1 MTQQDWQTQLGLDGA
16 GPVYEQIKRT
26 LTEKIRSG
34 GWQTGDRIP
43 GEEDLA
49 AHFNTA
55 RMTVHRA
62 LRELTDTGL
71 LIRKR
76 RAGTFVASPP
86 APAAMLEIVDMS
98 KLIPG
103 RGQAYAFELIDSAV
117 VEAGEELRQRFD
129 LSQAGPL
136 RRLVCLH
143 RADGIPV
150 ELEERWINLAVLPD
164 AETAD
169 FSQSPPGAWLLQQ
182 APWTQA
188 EHAISARNA
197 SPAIAQSLDTVAGEA
212 CLVLERRTFLEQQVV
227 TFARLTHP
235 GSRHAL
241 TERFTPG

>member
-1 MTQQDWQTQLGLDGA
+1 VNRQDWQSEIGLDGA
-16 GPVYEQIKRT
+16 GPVYEQIKRA
-26 LTEKIRSG
+26 LTERIRSG

-43 GEEDLA
+43 GEEELA
-49 AHFNTA
+49 EHFNSA

-76 RAGTFVASPP
+76 RAGTFVAPPP

-98 KLIPG
+98 KLIPA
-103 RGQAYAFELIDSAV
+103 RGQDYAFEMIDSAV
-117 VEAGEELRQRFD
+117 VEASEELRQRFD
-129 LSQAGPL
+129 LPDGGML
-136 RRLVCLH
+136 RRLICLH
-143 RADGIPV
+143 RADAIPL

-164 AETAD
+164 ARDAD
-169 FSQSPPGAWLLQQ
+169 FSQTPPGAWLLQQ

-188 EHAISARNA
+188 EHTISARNA
-197 SPAIAQSLDTVAGEA
+197 SAATADRLDIDAGDA
-212 CLVLERRTFLEQQVV
+212 CLVLERRTFLDQQVV